1 MARSAFCR
9 RAVFVATVGGAVCL
23 RLWPYT
29 KNPSLSTDE
38 AQLALNIM
46 DHSVPQL
53 LHRLDFNQGAPPGF
67 LVALKAAISAF
78 GNGEL
83 ALRALP
89 FVAAVAAVGVFY
101 AVARDIVGR
110 RALMISLAVFST
122 SAPLILFGTTAKPYS
137 LDALVA
143 LILYFLG
150 IRALR
155 GRGFQDIAM
164 FGAVGA
170 VSVWVSYPAV
180 FFLGGIAIILAIEF
194 RNDRRPL
201 LALGVTSLA
210 LAAAF
215 GSSYLIARTA
225 LGHLKGSLNLV
236 WIRPFAASQ
245 DGEEFLRSSAGA
257 FRYLL
262 GIGHLRAAGIDI
274 GDVVAIIFAL
284 LFFAGFGLMFRAS
297 RSDSFLVAAPLFIAA
312 LGVIGG
318 QYPIYPRTLLFAA
331 PALII
336 FVSVAIAAVIETR
349 NPAWRFALSPI
360 LITLLAF
367 VVAPGI
373 KAAVF
378 PSERE
383 ALRPVMKSLV
393 ERAND
398 DEGFYVY
405 YQVQYGLRYY
415 VDCRCFAS
423 RPAAERATRLWPF
436 RRARGADQWSPAVR
450 SLTPKLVIGRRLG
463 FGVQDQIR
471 DLARIPRRAAVWIIL
486 ADVTATER
494 ALLLGC
500 LNRVGTWR
508 RTIIGADETRAA
520 RAYLYL
526 FEPNVSS
533 ALPAAVRNAC
543 L

>member
-1 MARSAFCR
+1 MGRSALCR
-9 RAVFVATVGGAVCL
+9 RAIVLATVGTAVCL

-38 AQLALNIM
+38 AQLALNIT
-46 DHSVPQL
+46 DRSIPQL
-53 LHRLDFNQGAPPGF
+53 LDRLDFNQGAPPGF
-67 LVALKAAISAF
+67 LVALKAAISAL

-89 FVAAVAAVGVFY
+89 LVAAVVAVGVFY
-101 AVARDIVGR
+101 AVARNIVGR
-110 RALMISLAVFST
+110 RALVIALAVFST

-137 LDALVA
+137 MDALVA
-143 LILYFLG
+143 LILYFVG

-155 GRGFQDIAM
+155 RRRLQEIAT

-170 VSVWVSYPAV
+170 VSVWISYPAV
-180 FFLGGIAIILAIEF
+180 FFLAGIALILAIEF

-201 LALGVTSLA
+201 LALGVTTLA
-210 LAAAF
+210 LAAVF
-215 GSSYLIARTA
+215 GGSYLIARAA

-236 WIRPFAASQ
+236 GVHPFAPSQ
-245 DGEEFLRSSAGA
+245 DLEEFLRSSAGA

-274 GDVVAIIFAL
+274 GEVVAIIFAI
-284 LFFAGFGLMFRAS
+284 LFLAGFGLMFRAS

-318 QYPIYPRTLLFAA
+318 LYPIYPRTLLFAT
-331 PALII
+331 PALIM
-336 FVSVAIAAVIETR
+336 FVSVAIAAIIEAP
-349 NPAWRFALSPI
+349 NAAWRFALWPI

-383 ALRPVMKSLV
+383 ALRPVMKSLA
-393 ERAND
+393 ERAHD
-398 DEGFYVY
+398 DEGLYVY
-405 YQVQYGLRYY
+405 YLAQYGLGYY

-436 RRARGADQWSPAVR
+436 RRTRGSDQWAPALR
-450 SLTPKLVIGRRLG
+450 SLTPKLVIGRRMG
-463 FGVQDQIR
+463 SAVQDQIR
-471 DLARIPRRAAVWIIL
+471 DLARLPRRAAVWIIL
-486 ADVTATER
+486 ADMTATER

-500 LNRVGTWR
+500 LNRVGTRR